1 MVAHASATA
10 ELVASLPGIV
20 AQSPFEINVPCCH
33 TLTFLKFDQI
43 FGDIDTVLKLID
55 VDGCK
60 CDDDGRISTFLRHLL
75 GGFSLCPPRPR
86 EADARYSFK
95 SYER

>member
-20 AQSPFEINVPCCH
+20 AQSPFVINVPCCH

-55 VDGCK
+55 ADGSK
-60 CDDDGRISTFLRHLL
+60 CDDDGRSSTFLRHFL
-75 GGFSLCPPRPR
+75 GGFSRPR
-86 EADARYSFK
+86 
-95 SYER
+95 